1 MASHPEAVHLNTFP
15 PFGTSSPSFGEA
27 EKHAGRA
34 KEHALHESGYNHG
47 PGGPAGDRHC
57 FVTVGATAPFRQLL
71 EDVLSP
77 DFLEFMSQD
86 GFEHMTVQC
95 GADLAWARD
104 RLERL
109 NTFGIRVDVMD
120 YTADIKEHM
129 LLCRGEYKRRL
140 AGCVISHAGAGTI
153 LDAMRLGTPLV
164 VVPNK
169 GLLNNHQEELA
180 EEVARARWAIHGEI
194 GELTDAI
201 VLLRSSIIEGRMDHL
216 APYQEPPFPTSHE
229 ERCTLFDWMVL
240 TC

>member
-1 MASHPEAVHLNTFP
+1 
-15 PFGTSSPSFGEA
+15 
-27 EKHAGRA
+27 
-34 KEHALHESGYNHG
+34 
-47 PGGPAGDRHC
+47 
-57 FVTVGATAPFRQLL
+57 
-71 EDVLSP
+71 
-77 DFLEFMSQD
+77 
-86 GFEHMTVQC
+86 
-95 GADLAWARD
+95 
-104 RLERL
+104 
-109 NTFGIRVDVMD
+109 MD

-201 VLLRSSIIEGRMDHL
+201 VLLRSSIIEGETEKANRLREL
-216 APYQEPPFPTSHE
+216 AEAPRYQDSPADSG
-229 ERCTLFDWMVL
+229 LL
-240 TC
+240 TID